1 VYYHL
6 LYFENFSSRRKESR
20 RKRAYAAFRRYVRRL
35 VAGKGGGAGTIG

>member
-6 LYFENFSSRRKESR
+6 LYFEKRLVENARR
-20 RKRAYAAFRRYVRRL
+20 AAFCRYVRRL